1 MAKFV
6 VEWSDG
12 CREVIRVWKWDDWLR
27 TPVSSRNWESAMIDA
42 RDELDA
48 YIKAKEQ
55 TNEH

>member
-6 VEWSDG
+6 VAWSGG
-12 CREVIRVWKWDDWLR
+12 CREVIRVWKWADWLR

-48 YIKAKEQ
+48 YMKAKEQ

>member
-6 VEWSDG
+6 VEWSDD
-12 CREVIRVWKWDDWLR
+12 CSEVIRVWKWDDWLR
-27 TPVSSRNWESAMIDA
+27 TEVSSRNWESAIIDA

-55 TNEH
+55 TNG